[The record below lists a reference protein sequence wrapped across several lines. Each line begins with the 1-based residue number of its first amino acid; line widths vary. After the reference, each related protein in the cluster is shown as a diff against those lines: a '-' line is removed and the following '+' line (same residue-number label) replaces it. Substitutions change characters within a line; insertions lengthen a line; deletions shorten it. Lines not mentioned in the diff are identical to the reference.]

1 MNHITYYY
9 VHRRI
14 CFRLYTDFTNVGR
27 RQRRE
32 KTIFFSRPAVS
43 VCARLCVYVCVV
55 FDEYYMLRVLV
66 AGQKAVFL
74 QPLPPVHNM
83 S

>member
-14 CFRLYTDFTNVGR
+14 CFRLYTDLTNVGR

-43 VCARLCVYVCVV
+43 VCERLCVCV
-55 FDEYYMLRVLV
+55 L
-66 AGQKAVFL
+66 FL
-74 QPLPPVHNM
+74 TNIIRYTFWWQAKRLFFTATAACA
-83 S
+83 